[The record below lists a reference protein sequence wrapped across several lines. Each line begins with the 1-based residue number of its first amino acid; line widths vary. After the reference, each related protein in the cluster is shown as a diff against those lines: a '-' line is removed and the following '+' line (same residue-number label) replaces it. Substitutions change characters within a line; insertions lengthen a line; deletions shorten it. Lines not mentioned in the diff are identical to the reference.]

1 MEEIDSKKSLL
12 TQFGVI
18 KGVEFDY
25 SKNVLRGEFAKY
37 ITNLVYYGEDYSL
50 EKGHFDFVDVT
61 TENEYYSA
69 IAVLIN
75 NGVVIGVGEGYFK
88 PDDEITLNQACA
100 IAVRLMGYDLY
111 KMPEDENNVFYWSKA
126 NEMKLLKGIN
136 ANNTD
141 ILTNEQAVILLFNML
156 EANVV
161 KMSFTEN
168 KTFLSNEDTFLNQ
181 YMNLGY
187 VEGVV
192 SANSKTGLYSGKNA
206 VGQGHIEIDGQNYI
220 LDNVGNIDEYLGK
233 KVRLYYD
240 ASNTVEAKA
249 IYVLDKYNQY
259 TVVNADM
266 IDRYDETSGKLYYYE
281 DSSNKEESILVN
293 MNASIIFN
301 GVAVDYE
308 HNKKYLFEPDV
319 GEIQFIDNNRD
330 SQPDV
335 IFINSYVYYKVSQIN
350 SEMPVLYDALGIQP
364 DMRLDSDSV
373 EIYNGSEM
381 IPISD
386 LKIDSLIMAAPSRAD
401 FKLVSGQ
408 VYMLADINNSDYIK
422 LETTR
427 DFFDGT
433 VKGHNLTN
441 DKINID
447 GEEYSLSKVLSKTS
461 KVYPGNANYKIPP
474 IGSLTTVYFDN
485 YGNIAYFKVASYA
498 VGLKYGYVKKIV
510 LDEESDEERY
520 IARIFTEDG
529 EHISVNLLKKVKVF
543 KKWNDSA
550 ELSDTSYYGK
560 RITDEAL
567 ANLNGGTFNRQM
579 VKFSLNDEGM
589 LKELYIAD
597 TSNTRNTIGGK
608 NLDFYVGDNVF
619 MKGYSSVG
627 LTSSPGGWQMRAWFE
642 YQENATVYFKI
653 PKSSSAGEAEYSTSK
668 SQLFN
673 NFTDVEYYDIS
684 EAGQIGCA
692 VQYIESATKTGLDTG
707 VARAMILLSNLE
719 EVWDE
724 KRDEVVYSAEVYV
737 HAQTARTMLSGV
749 VKTVTFAVSDM
760 NSFEIDSVFEGALM
774 ENSAVPISSLKRGDL
789 IYAYID
795 DSTNVINGFMVIDQ
809 TLGRRDGDGKPI
821 VGSYLVS
828 MAKSGSSYY
837 PYDGITQ
844 SAALYVKGKV
854 VKNVDDYKFYI
865 DDGSTY
871 RKHDLRA
878 YQFNKDL
885 VVIYDVKKQNVV
897 VGTYSDIREGDYLA
911 VFYDYFAVIVRNY

>member
-1 MEEIDSKKSLL
+1 MESINFKNTIKPEEIKELKVFTEKIDEEDSTIKVFSYIKKDDLDEKPSKNLEEIDSKKSLL

-386 LKIDSLIMAAPSRAD
+386 LKIDSVYTNSGKVTVSCRIQNSG
-401 FKLVSGQ
+401 KVSG
-408 VYMLADINNSDYIK
+408 
-422 LETTR
+422 
-427 DFFDGT
+427 
-433 VKGHNLTN
+433 
-441 DKINID
+441 
-447 GEEYSLSKVLSKTS
+447 
-461 KVYPGNANYKIPP
+461 
-474 IGSLTTVYFDN
+474 
-485 YGNIAYFKVASYA
+485 
-498 VGLKYGYVKKIV
+498 
-510 LDEESDEERY
+510 
-520 IARIFTEDG
+520 
-529 EHISVNLLKKVKVF
+529 
-543 KKWNDSA
+543 
-550 ELSDTSYYGK
+550 
-560 RITDEAL
+560 
-567 ANLNGGTFNRQM
+567 
-579 VKFSLNDEGM
+579 
-589 LKELYIAD
+589 
-597 TSNTRNTIGGK
+597 
-608 NLDFYVGDNVF
+608 
-619 MKGYSSVG
+619 
-627 LTSSPGGWQMRAWFE
+627 
-642 YQENATVYFKI
+642 
-653 PKSSSAGEAEYSTSK
+653 
-668 SQLFN
+668 
-673 NFTDVEYYDIS
+673 
-684 EAGQIGCA
+684 
-692 VQYIESATKTGLDTG
+692 
-707 VARAMILLSNLE
+707 
-719 EVWDE
+719 
-724 KRDEVVYSAEVYV
+724 DEVVQLYI
-737 HAQTARTMLSGV
+737 QDV
-749 VKTVTFAVSDM
+749 VSSTTTYEKNLRGFERINLKPGESKVVSFD
-760 NSFEIDSVFEGALM
+760 IIPD
-774 ENSAVPISSLKRGDL
+774 DL
-789 IYAYID
+789 ILIN
-795 DSTNVINGFMVIDQ
+795 SQKEKVIEPGEFKVMI
-809 TLGRRDGDGKPI
+809 
-821 VGSYLVS
+821 
-828 MAKSGSSYY
+828 GSSY
-837 PYDGITQ
+837 
-844 SAALYVKGKV
+844 
-854 VKNVDDYKFYI
+854 N
-865 DDGSTY
+865 
-871 RKHDLRA
+871 
-878 YQFNKDL
+878 
-885 VVIYDVKKQNVV
+885 
-897 VGTYSDIREGDYLA
+897 DIRLESSFFVNMEKKILQSSEKETKENLQMMVDPDGN
-911 VFYDYFAVIVRNY
+911 F